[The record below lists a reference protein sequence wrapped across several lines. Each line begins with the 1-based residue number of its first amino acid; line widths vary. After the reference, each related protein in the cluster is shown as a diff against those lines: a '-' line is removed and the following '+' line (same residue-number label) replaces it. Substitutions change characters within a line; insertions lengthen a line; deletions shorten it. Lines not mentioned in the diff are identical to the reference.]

1 MGLWWAIS
9 ENQTPKQEKPR
20 KWYWRIIKQKSK
32 DMEEAEEPDE
42 ETRLY
47 QGNPLFAIFMV
58 AGYISILA
66 SVFIRLENPVNA
78 GVFFWLGI
86 CAFVPAYILRIVHA
100 YSSWRGYAAG
110 HREAAGGELR
120 GE

>member
-1 MGLWWAIS
+1 
-9 ENQTPKQEKPR
+9 
-20 KWYWRIIKQKSK
+20 
-32 DMEEAEEPDE
+32 MEEAEEPDE